1 LKEIEAIMQN
11 KQIVFAI
18 HDIHVEVE
26 GKEVVKGVSLEI
38 PRGEIHAIMGPNG
51 SGKSSLVN
59 ALAGHPNYTV
69 TRGEAFLDSKNLLEM
84 DATSRARAG
93 LFLAFQYPQA
103 IPGVTVANFLRSA
116 LKAKSG
122 GDDSALRDFR
132 KDLMDKFHLLE
143 IDKSFATRYLN
154 DGFSGGEKKRIEI
167 LQMAMLK
174 PLVALLDET
183 DSGLDIDALRI
194 VSNGINAGATKDGGI
209 LLVTHYQRML
219 NYVHP
224 DMVHVMI
231 DGRIVRSDGPE
242 LALQLEERGYEWIQN
257 EIPQTAGA

>member
-1 LKEIEAIMQN
+1 MSDVIFEFN
-11 KQIVFAI
+11 
-18 HDIHVEVE
+18 DIHVEVE
-26 GKEVVKGVSLEI
+26 GKEVVSGVSLKI
-38 PRGEIHAIMGPNG
+38 KKGEVHAIMGPNG
-51 SGKSSLVN
+51 SGKSSLSN
-59 ALAGHPNYTV
+59 ALMGHPSYKV
-69 TRGEAFLDSKNLLEM
+69 TKGTAKLDGRDLLDMKPDER
-84 DATSRARAG
+84 SRAG
-93 LFLAFQYPQA
+93 LFLAFQYPLA
-103 IPGVTVANFLRSA
+103 IPGVTVANFMRAA
-116 LKAKSG
+116 LQAHRGKDAKMS
-122 GDDSALRDFR
+122 DFR
-132 KDLMDKFHLLE
+132 KLFISKMEELS
-143 IDKSFATRYLN
+143 IDKEFATRYIN

>member
-1 LKEIEAIMQN
+1 MSNNNMVFEIR
-11 KQIVFAI
+11 
-18 HDIHVEVE
+18 DIHVEVDS
-26 GKEVVKGVSLEI
+26 KEIVKGVSLEI

-59 ALAGHPNYTV
+59 ALAGHPHYTI
-69 TRGEAFLDSKNLLEM
+69 TRGEAFLDGKNLLEM
-84 DATSRARAG
+84 DATTRARAG

-116 LKAKSG
+116 IKGRSG
-122 GDDSALRDFR
+122 GDESALANFR
-132 KDLMDKFHLLE
+132 KELMDKFQLLE

-167 LQMAMLK
+167 LQMLMLK
-174 PLVALLDET
+174 PLVAMLDET
-183 DSGLDIDALRI
+183 DSGLDIDALKI
-194 VSNGINAGATKDGGI
+194 VSNGINAGATKDRGV
-209 LLVTHYQRML
+209 LLVTHYQRLL

-257 EIPQTAGA
+257 EILQTTGA

>member
-1 LKEIEAIMQN
+1 M
-11 KQIVFAI
+11 
-18 HDIHVEVE
+18 
-26 GKEVVKGVSLEI
+26 LE
-38 PRGEIHAIMGPNG
+38 
-51 SGKSSLVN
+51 
-59 ALAGHPNYTV
+59 
-69 TRGEAFLDSKNLLEM
+69 
-84 DATSRARAG
+84 
-93 LFLAFQYPQA
+93 
-103 IPGVTVANFLRSA
+103 
-116 LKAKSG
+116 
-122 GDDSALRDFR
+122 
-132 KDLMDKFHLLE
+132 
-143 IDKSFATRYLN
+143 
-154 DGFSGGEKKRIEI
+154 
-167 LQMAMLK
+167 